1 MTIPK
6 DFRICFPDKK
16 IYISADHNWAFAAWE
31 LHKRAGKIKP
41 NATLIHVD
49 AHLDDIWDG
58 LEVEGL
64 RDIEKYEDVFDVAG
78 KMKIENFIWPAVGTG
93 TIDKVIYVSQY
104 SHIEDPF
111 DFKDWNLFHPDMRPV
126 KEILDRGKY
135 IGLRY
140 WNLEEFL
147 VKKDSQD
154 VKVLTEKPDLIL
166 DLDLDYFAEEDI
178 DTATVSL
185 MDEQKIIDN
194 LTSLKDLYPW
204 SLITVSLSPFF
215 CGGDDNTLYL
225 FGLFS
230 KVFGLKP
237 KDALEW

>member
-64 RDIEKYEDVFDVAG
+64 HTIEKSEDVFDVAG

-93 TIDKVIYVSQY
+93 TIDKVIYISQY

-111 DFKDWNLFHPDMRPV
+111 DFEDWNLFHPEMKPV
-126 KEILDRGKY
+126 KEILERGKY
-135 IGLRY
+135 VGLRY

-147 VKKDSQD
+147 GKIDSQN

-166 DLDLDYFAEEDI
+166 DLDLDYFAEEDA
-178 DTATVSL
+178 DTVMVSL
-185 MDEQKIIDN
+185 MDEQKIIVN
-194 LTSLKDLYPW
+194 LTSLRDLYTW
-204 SLITVSLSPFF
+204 SLITVSLSPFY
-215 CGGDDNTLYL
+215 CGGNDNALYL

-230 KVFGLKP
+230 KVFGLKQE
-237 KDALEW
+237 DALEW

>member
-6 DFRICFPDKK
+6 DFRICYPDKK
-16 IYISADHNWAFAAWE
+16 IYISANHNWAFAAWE

-64 RDIEKYEDVFDVAG
+64 HDIKNYEDVIEVAG
-78 KMKIENFIWPAVGTG
+78 KLKIENFIWPAVGTG
-93 TIDKVIYVSQY
+93 AIDKVIYVSQQTY
-104 SHIEDPF
+104 SGDPF
-111 DFKDWNLFHPDMRPV
+111 DFDDWDFEYPQHKPV
-126 KEILDRGKY
+126 EDILNSGKY

-140 WNLEEFL
+140 WNIEEFL
-147 VKKDSQD
+147 ANLNSEE
-154 VKVLTEKPDLIL
+154 VKVHVENKDLIL
-166 DLDLDYFAEEDI
+166 DLDLDYFNEIENDSVEPNI
-178 DTATVSL
+178 
-185 MDEQKIIDN
+185 MDEQKVIEN
-194 LTSLKDLYPW
+194 LTTLRDLYPW

-215 CGGDDNTLYL
+215 CGGDDNASYL

-230 KVFGLKP
+230 KVFGLKTE
-237 KDALEW
+237 DALEW